1 MLPPNNW
8 PPHWGVFA
16 VHFCRYIPILHY
28 RRFAMEWLI
37 ASVAFFV
44 TLLLILKNFRI
55 PKEGRRRTKKH
66 RDDLL

>member
-1 MLPPNNW
+1 
-8 PPHWGVFA
+8 
-16 VHFCRYIPILHY
+16 
-28 RRFAMEWLI
+28 MEWLI